1 MGWAGWHLGL
11 RAKTLNL
18 LQITEGNGPITALL
32 KLRLDSSPREA
43 RSVGCWATK
52 LGMSGG
58 RGGSPLSK
66 EKQGSISRGN
76 CIEGQ
81 RCGDVDNPGC
91 NNHIICL

>member
-1 MGWAGWHLGL
+1 MF
-11 RAKTLNL
+11 
-18 LQITEGNGPITALL
+18 
-32 KLRLDSSPREA
+32 
-43 RSVGCWATK
+43 
-52 LGMSGG
+52 GG

-81 RCGDVDNPGC
+81 RCGDVDNPGH